1 MEINENRGDNMKTS
15 DKMRDLTFK
24 NMFILVTYI
33 AILIL
38 GLIYFKSI
46 LKFINTLLSIATPF
60 IIGFV
65 LAFILNIPMNFF
77 YEKLPMKDHKKKK
90 RISAL
95 LSILSILLVI
105 IIVVMIV
112 LPQVISNIKM
122 LIENIPAGLEQLEKW
137 FTYFTNEIEIPVEM
151 VEKFENFQNNFGQTL
166 ITKVTTWAPGIASK
180 ITSISASVVDVFVGI
195 VMAIYMLLS
204 KDTLMRQ
211 CRKLGQAVLSERH
224 YIQVREIVQLTSE
237 TFQNFIAGQLTES
250 LIIGVLCYIGCL
262 ILDIPY
268 ASIAA
273 LVIGFTNIIPYFGP
287 IIGAFISSLLILFIS
302 PFKMVVFIIFSTILQ
317 QVESNLIYPHV
328 VGGSIGLSA
337 LWVLFAVSIGGGLFG
352 IPGMIFGLPTFSV
365 IYELLRRWTNQRM
378 KEKQREK
385 EKLKDVTGTA

>member
-1 MEINENRGDNMKTS
+1 
-15 DKMRDLTFK
+15 
-24 NMFILVTYI
+24 
-33 AILIL
+33 
-38 GLIYFKSI
+38 
-46 LKFINTLLSIATPF
+46 
-60 IIGFV
+60 
-65 LAFILNIPMNFF
+65 
-77 YEKLPMKDHKKKK
+77 
-90 RISAL
+90 
-95 LSILSILLVI
+95 
-105 IIVVMIV
+105 
-112 LPQVISNIKM
+112 
-122 LIENIPAGLEQLEKW
+122 
-137 FTYFTNEIEIPVEM
+137 
-151 VEKFENFQNNFGQTL
+151 
-166 ITKVTTWAPGIASK
+166 
-180 ITSISASVVDVFVGI
+180 
-195 VMAIYMLLS
+195 MAIYMLLS

-302 PFKMVVFIIFSTILQ
+302 PIKMVVFIIFSTILQ